1 MRKQM
6 QGDIFIRGDIL
17 TEDFITQFSFILLC
31 LK

>member
-17 TEDFITQFSFILLC
+17 TEDSIIQFSFILLC

>member
-6 QGDIFIRGDIL
+6 QVGIFIRGDIL
-17 TEDFITQFSFILLC
+17 TEDSITQFSFILLC